1 MMTGSRPTADADG
14 PVAAVEANPGS
25 PMPFWTRHPAEE
37 ALLWCQESRLA
48 AQVADAVSGC
58 RILELDSGW
67 CVIGPAEGLAEPR
80 IADLLDEGA
89 RYGLAPVGGSL
100 PVPDRHLHALA
111 AAVQLSGLADRI
123 GMGRTQAIVAT
134 KLLDLFFALRARHEI
149 VFQPIVD
156 LATFRTR
163 GYECLLRPASMIPVI
178 TVTDIVNA
186 ALATG
191 RSVELDTLVLDRIL
205 ERAPSLVA
213 AAPADSPLHLAINAM
228 PASLLAAPF
237 EARALAARVRGVGLS
252 PRQVTFECTEQQAI
266 PDVVPLRR
274 RVRELRRAGF
284 GVAVDDAGAGYASFS
299 LIAALRPSVIKI
311 DRQIVHGI
319 HGNVAKRAL
328 VEAFVSFAGRIG
340 ARLVA
345 EGIEGRADLEAL
357 IGLGVH
363 EGQGWVLGHPA
374 AAPGGSRRSRTLLAI
389 EASRTMAAGAA
400 HPGVAAG
407 AATPS
412 RPFPG
417 GTPARARA
425 AG

>member
-1 MMTGSRPTADADG
+1 
-14 PVAAVEANPGS
+14 
-25 PMPFWTRHPAEE
+25 MPFWTRHPAEE
-37 ALLWCQESRLA
+37 ALLWCRESRLA

-67 CVIGPAEGLAEPR
+67 CVIGPADGLAEPR
-80 IADLLDEGA
+80 IAKLIGERA
-89 RYGLAPVGGSL
+89 RYGLVPVDGSL
-100 PVPDRHLHALA
+100 PVPDRYLHALA

-123 GMGRTQAIVAT
+123 GMGRTQAVVAT
-134 KLLDLFFALRARHEI
+134 KLLDLFFALRANHEI

-163 GYECLLRPASMIPVI
+163 GHECLLRPASMIPAI
-178 TVTDIVNA
+178 TVTDVVNA
-186 ALATG
+186 ALATS
-191 RSVELDTLVLDRIL
+191 RSVELDTLVLERIL

-213 AAPADSPLHLAINAM
+213 AAPTDNPLHLAVNAM

-237 EARALAARVRGVGLS
+237 EARALAARVRSAGLS

-284 GVAVDDAGAGYASFS
+284 GVAIDDAGAGYASFA

-311 DRQIVHGI
+311 DRQIVHGV
-319 HGNVAKRAL
+319 HSNVAKRAL

-345 EGIEGRADLEAL
+345 EGIEGRADLETL
-357 IGLGVH
+357 IALGVDD
-363 EGQGWVLGHPA
+363 GQGWVLGRPTA
-374 AAPGGSRRSRTLLAI
+374 VPGEPRRRRTLIAV
-389 EASRTMAAGAA
+389 EARRTMATATAR
-400 HPGVAAG
+400 PGVAAVVPM
-407 AATPS
+407 ASAPPL
-412 RPFPG
+412 RDA
-417 GTPARARA
+417 PARLRA